1 MGGWGEVRE
10 GGRMGGGK
18 RRWEEGGEVREGGR
32 KGGGKRRWEDGGR

>member
-18 RRWEEGGEVREGGR
+18 RKWEKV
-32 KGGGKRRWEDGGR
+32 KQIMQKH